1 MEDRHIAEHF
11 VVAGLPP
18 DNLDLLEEFS
28 CDGAS
33 LKTDHSL
40 PPITDIGVVNTSLGE
55 EVPDGYTLISTTPS
69 GGSANLN
76 LGVFRAPE
84 MYLCYKRGTHQPPL
98 VDIGVLYDGREKV
111 MVDSQMLQFTV
122 GNHSANIN
130 PHGYTTYITYRRSS
144 PDRECNELVVSD
156 ICVKNKEPA
165 PHSFC
170 TIDRNIN
177 KNSMMGAEVYI
188 CYRKSVN
195 RPTYIAYKPALLD
208 NCSPT
213 SRKPSFSLPA
223 DLALFCVP
231 MGATLESWPPQTKVP
246 EPVFSTFVLTVTS
259 PQSDQVDKVYCA
271 GVTFYERYDH
281 AKLSL
286 EQATQLKLKEHDG
299 FNNLVYTNKSICLL
313 SLWPF
318 FDTFETFLKYLHQ
331 MVHSGPHNVP
341 IERYIYHL
349 LESVPFPSVQ
359 RPRILV
365 QLDAHTC
372 MTLSL
377 PEDSPIALSGARFR
391 DLISLLRPN
400 ACLQLLVFA
409 LTEQK
414 VLLHSL
420 RPAVL
425 TAATEALAMI
435 IFPFHWQCPYIPLCP
450 LGLSS
455 FLNAP
460 IPFLLGLDSRFFDM
474 YHPPQD
480 VICVDLD
487 TGAISIPEDK
497 RAINEKL
504 LPKRCSKALKFSLE
518 DLCTKC
524 FYLES
529 YKERVLHKQK
539 LAAAGK
545 AINPE
550 DSPLDAAFKI
560 RRMEQELEVE
570 IQEAFL
576 TFTASLLH
584 GYSSFLL
591 PIASRN
597 LSPDTANLFD
607 IEGFVK
613 SRDRSYQKFYSMLVS
628 TQMFSK
634 FIEERSFVSDKDASL
649 AFFDDC
655 VERVAAS
662 QASGEPLGRL
672 LEVESGNSE
681 HTFVLPPPEPPPA
694 TAPGTTWSYDHFPH
708 QLDKSL
714 LSPPSPQK
722 AAPRLMPPSGAGSV
736 HPPSPMA
743 RRSKQELRSAQKQ
756 ASKLAQTPLTW
767 AKCLVST
774 SYSVWYTQL
783 SSFALTHQ
791 HGSRVLH
798 LAYRVLLHIQ
808 SLAQHNTDEVSYR
821 IMMQLCGVYSQPELA
836 MRVLCA
842 MNTVGISPN
851 AITYGYYNRAVL
863 ECKWTH
869 AYHYWN
875 KLRNVVSGVA
885 AFRSSGRDRAAR
897 LGPTTRRS
905 EGRHKEAAQAAAE
918 DHKTAALARQEK
930 PEKTSVQSN
939 DSRDTSRSRDKLTE
953 PDEKFNGASTKPSDS
968 HDVETRDPLSAESE
982 GLANFASKDPLNISN
997 SNSPAEAADSSSLT
1011 GTDADLCQSSL
1022 ATEEEEPPAIAV
1034 EVKSESL
1041 GDHDRSSGHSRAAVT
1056 DTNASCSS
1064 EVSDD
1069 IRLACVMA
1077 STTLPVVHSAGL
1089 VMTSPLDDAVFQPS
1103 QRHRSRPTD
1112 LAHALTP
1119 TLRNYDQMSEP
1130 SVPRSCEHS
1139 SNMPEYLRNAQTGGD
1154 GKIMNRLWSLAS
1166 SYIPT
1171 AYVDSSYTTPV
1182 SSVNN
1187 TPKRAPPKRD
1197 GLGERWERSI
1207 ERWDN
1212 SPKMARS
1219 REKMSSQNGGN
1230 VKRDLSGSRKCHV
1243 RSDSGSSLGSL
1254 GELNTGPAEVPGAK
1268 PLPRENNVS
1277 AAVKGTCAMESGP
1290 PLHASH
1296 NGTVAV
1302 RCGTAKTE
1310 QYENNCDVGREKADG
1325 KSPSDDSLSAIVE
1338 EDLSAQNGGQARNFF
1353 SRNAPER
1360 LSSLFKK
1367 SVGGADEKLKGLWR
1381 RGVTRSGSKDSMK
1394 SNPSSTGSPS
1404 PVTTPGSEKPVVGSP
1419 SASSGGT
1426 PARSPKKKSPQTVSS
1441 SKSSMRLT
1449 NSSTDKELF
1458 LKGEQPRLFQTE
1470 SPEQYETPPTSP
1482 LKSACVAPE
1491 PKLPPEP
1498 IIVPVAP
1505 GRHEVILGD
1514 PLGALD
1520 SPTNS
1525 PSTSPNMPTSLSSF
1539 QLSAD
1544 KSSHDSILVIEDDPT
1559 LRPAAILNHAR
1570 ASQATGLSYD
1580 LNLRVSTV
1588 KRTVLPPL
1596 SSREDDE
1603 QPNESREEFSDPLLH
1618 PPRSDPLPQSSSSSS
1633 LSLSS
1638 ETATAQVQT
1647 ISWSISPLG
1656 SPFSVPIPIP
1666 MNNTQRS
1673 ATIPRSSAEPSS
1685 PLKTLPPL
1693 APKTPNHSTQSS
1705 ATVSGRLSRSV
1716 HRQLLQQT
1724 DLKGKNVRSS
1734 STTSSSTP
1742 SSDYTETD
1750 GREDVQQRGRRSS
1763 IGGGSSNIAGRTSNS
1778 LTSLSTVSASD
1789 TSEDGLSHRGH
1800 RRRGS
1805 DLASRHAATLE
1816 SNYTPSMW
1824 SQFSS
1829 GGLSG
1834 RKSELFTGGMNSFRR
1849 VSSAV
1854 SSIISKKVRQSMS
1867 ANNTPTRAGAITAS
1881 GGAYGSAWRS
1891 VDAGEDDDALDGFF
1905 SSRRRESAP
1914 SDASGAL
1921 AATIA
1926 GSDELLMSQ
1935 PMASALSAGGYHLPP
1950 NYSLY
1955 HNPSAPGASHQHGG
1969 PNTGQLF
1976 DAFSAG
1982 PAWEARGPYCI
1993 GVEMTSCS
2001 KCHNCHTLLYDEEI
2015 MAGWSADDSNLN
2027 TKCRY
2032 CDRDTVPVL
2041 TITVYDLLHLP
2052 KSEAPGV
2059 EAERQRTSSADGA
2072 RSSANSL
2079 KDEIFKNVRSKSC
2092 GREPMTVAYLSPLVL
2107 RKELESMLTH
2117 EGDDVLTQPS
2127 CPEKHPILYWNMLWY
2142 FTRLGL
2148 PSQLSGLCLAATLAT
2163 DSHRL
2168 HPSWCSNSATNNAA
2182 SAASDVAAST
2192 AGAAA
2197 SNEAD
2202 ASASAPDT
2210 DVTSAA
2216 DVSIVVA
2223 PEVVIDSHKNTSA
2236 DTFVENT
2243 KNILLEQVESGKE
2256 PETLLPTDNVHMKDD
2271 IMSEGVNVRT
2281 VPNGDLEATIL
2292 PTNECVSDNSSKPQE
2307 FSDRKDSILKNL
2319 VCSKT
2324 PTELPSTCVS
2334 NETRDQTPGTVPD
2347 AASTPTAL
2355 PLQTSSSKPK
2365 LPDWRNVFV
2374 ICMWDCPLYH
2384 QEIGPP
2390 LYLQQRQ
2397 RGASSLL
2404 VRGLVN
2410 QPLLIDENILQ
2421 SILTLI
2427 LVNDLQSAI
2436 KMFAQELR
2444 KRPTNLQQ
2452 RRLPLYRDLLLF
2464 ASDAISHPAVNM
2476 VAFEQRFRAA
2486 YDSLDP
2492 SIAGLFTPADS
2503 APPLAANFAKRCFP
2517 PLSL

>member
-223 DLALFCVP
+223 DLALFC
-231 MGATLESWPPQTKVP
+231 VP

-997 SNSPAEAADSSSLT
+997 SNSPAEAAD
-1011 GTDADLCQSSL
+1011 ADLCQSSL

-1077 STTLPVVHSAGL
+1077 STTLP
-1089 VMTSPLDDAVFQPS
+1089 
-1103 QRHRSRPTD
+1103 
-1112 LAHALTP
+1112 
-1119 TLRNYDQMSEP
+1119 
-1130 SVPRSCEHS
+1130 
-1139 SNMPEYLRNAQTGGD
+1139 
-1154 GKIMNRLWSLAS
+1154 
-1166 SYIPT
+1166 
-1171 AYVDSSYTTPV
+1171 
-1182 SSVNN
+1182 
-1187 TPKRAPPKRD
+1187 
-1197 GLGERWERSI
+1197 GE
-1207 ERWDN
+1207 
-1212 SPKMARS
+1212 
-1219 REKMSSQNGGN
+1219 
-1230 VKRDLSGSRKCHV
+1230 
-1243 RSDSGSSLGSL
+1243 
-1254 GELNTGPAEVPGAK
+1254 
-1268 PLPRENNVS
+1268 
-1277 AAVKGTCAMESGP
+1277 
-1290 PLHASH
+1290 
-1296 NGTVAV
+1296 
-1302 RCGTAKTE
+1302 
-1310 QYENNCDVGREKADG
+1310 
-1325 KSPSDDSLSAIVE
+1325 
-1338 EDLSAQNGGQARNFF
+1338 
-1353 SRNAPER
+1353 
-1360 LSSLFKK
+1360 
-1367 SVGGADEKLKGLWR
+1367 
-1381 RGVTRSGSKDSMK
+1381 
-1394 SNPSSTGSPS
+1394 
-1404 PVTTPGSEKPVVGSP
+1404 
-1419 SASSGGT
+1419 
-1426 PARSPKKKSPQTVSS
+1426 
-1441 SKSSMRLT
+1441 
-1449 NSSTDKELF
+1449 
-1458 LKGEQPRLFQTE
+1458 
-1470 SPEQYETPPTSP
+1470 
-1482 LKSACVAPE
+1482 
-1491 PKLPPEP
+1491 
-1498 IIVPVAP
+1498 
-1505 GRHEVILGD
+1505 
-1514 PLGALD
+1514 
-1520 SPTNS
+1520 
-1525 PSTSPNMPTSLSSF
+1525 
-1539 QLSAD
+1539 
-1544 KSSHDSILVIEDDPT
+1544 
-1559 LRPAAILNHAR
+1559 
-1570 ASQATGLSYD
+1570 
-1580 LNLRVSTV
+1580 
-1588 KRTVLPPL
+1588 
-1596 SSREDDE
+1596 
-1603 QPNESREEFSDPLLH
+1603 
-1618 PPRSDPLPQSSSSSS
+1618 
-1633 LSLSS
+1633 
-1638 ETATAQVQT
+1638 
-1647 ISWSISPLG
+1647 
-1656 SPFSVPIPIP
+1656 
-1666 MNNTQRS
+1666 
-1673 ATIPRSSAEPSS
+1673 
-1685 PLKTLPPL
+1685 
-1693 APKTPNHSTQSS
+1693 
-1705 ATVSGRLSRSV
+1705 
-1716 HRQLLQQT
+1716 
-1724 DLKGKNVRSS
+1724 
-1734 STTSSSTP
+1734 
-1742 SSDYTETD
+1742 
-1750 GREDVQQRGRRSS
+1750 
-1763 IGGGSSNIAGRTSNS
+1763 
-1778 LTSLSTVSASD
+1778 
-1789 TSEDGLSHRGH
+1789 
-1800 RRRGS
+1800 
-1805 DLASRHAATLE
+1805 
-1816 SNYTPSMW
+1816 
-1824 SQFSS
+1824 
-1829 GGLSG
+1829 
-1834 RKSELFTGGMNSFRR
+1834 
-1849 VSSAV
+1849 
-1854 SSIISKKVRQSMS
+1854 
-1867 ANNTPTRAGAITAS
+1867 
-1881 GGAYGSAWRS
+1881 
-1891 VDAGEDDDALDGFF
+1891 
-1905 SSRRRESAP
+1905 
-1914 SDASGAL
+1914 
-1921 AATIA
+1921 
-1926 GSDELLMSQ
+1926 
-1935 PMASALSAGGYHLPP
+1935 
-1950 NYSLY
+1950 
-1955 HNPSAPGASHQHGG
+1955 
-1969 PNTGQLF
+1969 
-1976 DAFSAG
+1976 
-1982 PAWEARGPYCI
+1982 
-1993 GVEMTSCS
+1993 
-2001 KCHNCHTLLYDEEI
+2001 
-2015 MAGWSADDSNLN
+2015 
-2027 TKCRY
+2027 
-2032 CDRDTVPVL
+2032 
-2041 TITVYDLLHLP
+2041 
-2052 KSEAPGV
+2052 
-2059 EAERQRTSSADGA
+2059 
-2072 RSSANSL
+2072 
-2079 KDEIFKNVRSKSC
+2079 
-2092 GREPMTVAYLSPLVL
+2092 
-2107 RKELESMLTH
+2107 
-2117 EGDDVLTQPS
+2117 
-2127 CPEKHPILYWNMLWY
+2127 
-2142 FTRLGL
+2142 
-2148 PSQLSGLCLAATLAT
+2148 
-2163 DSHRL
+2163 
-2168 HPSWCSNSATNNAA
+2168 
-2182 SAASDVAAST
+2182 
-2192 AGAAA
+2192 
-2197 SNEAD
+2197 
-2202 ASASAPDT
+2202 
-2210 DVTSAA
+2210 
-2216 DVSIVVA
+2216 
-2223 PEVVIDSHKNTSA
+2223 
-2236 DTFVENT
+2236 
-2243 KNILLEQVESGKE
+2243 
-2256 PETLLPTDNVHMKDD
+2256 
-2271 IMSEGVNVRT
+2271 
-2281 VPNGDLEATIL
+2281 
-2292 PTNECVSDNSSKPQE
+2292 
-2307 FSDRKDSILKNL
+2307 
-2319 VCSKT
+2319 
-2324 PTELPSTCVS
+2324 
-2334 NETRDQTPGTVPD
+2334 
-2347 AASTPTAL
+2347 
-2355 PLQTSSSKPK
+2355 
-2365 LPDWRNVFV
+2365 
-2374 ICMWDCPLYH
+2374 
-2384 QEIGPP
+2384 
-2390 LYLQQRQ
+2390 
-2397 RGASSLL
+2397 
-2404 VRGLVN
+2404 
-2410 QPLLIDENILQ
+2410 
-2421 SILTLI
+2421 
-2427 LVNDLQSAI
+2427 
-2436 KMFAQELR
+2436 
-2444 KRPTNLQQ
+2444 
-2452 RRLPLYRDLLLF
+2452 
-2464 ASDAISHPAVNM
+2464 
-2476 VAFEQRFRAA
+2476 
-2486 YDSLDP
+2486 
-2492 SIAGLFTPADS
+2492 
-2503 APPLAANFAKRCFP
+2503 
-2517 PLSL
+2517 